1 MSWVANMMISVALPD
16 RALLPALTDW
26 LEFEAP
32 WNAHSGRVELK
43 GVGTLTD
50 QTSPG
55 TSGWGG
61 SKFPECTVW
70 AGVLNHA
77 DLPAILAKVES
88 MPWEAPGAVQVL
100 LLDQEE
106 TYFRL
111 WMIREGQM
119 TQFAPAPPPEHDESQ
134 PWVG

>member
-16 RALLPALTDW
+16 RVLLPALADW
-26 LEFEAP
+26 LEREAP
-32 WNAHSGRVELK
+32 WNAHSGRVDRQ

-50 QTSPG
+50 QTSPE
-55 TSGWGG
+55 TTTWRG
-61 SKFPECTVW
+61 SMYPECTVW

-77 DLPAILAKVES
+77 DLPAILAKVAS
-88 MPWEAPGAVQVL
+88 MPWQAPGAVQVL

-111 WMIREGQM
+111 WMIRDGRM
-119 TQFAPAPPPEHDESQ
+119 TQFAPAPPPEDDDSQ
-134 PWVG
+134 PWVY

>member
-16 RALLPALTDW
+16 QGLLPALSDW
-26 LEFEAP
+26 LHRDAP
-32 WNAHSGRVELK
+32 WNAHSGRVDLK
-43 GVGTLTD
+43 GVGNLTD
-50 QTSPG
+50 QMS
-55 TSGWGG
+55 SGLSTWGG
-61 SKFPECTVW
+61 TKRPECSVW

-77 DLPAILAKVES
+77 DLPAILARIES

-111 WMIREGQM
+111 WMIREGHM
-119 TQFAPAPPPEHDESQ
+119 TQFSPVPPPEPDGSQ
-134 PWVG
+134 PWAY